1 MRGENLK
8 KVIVTVG
15 SLRFE
20 RGDFTAGDI
29 LEVSDELAQRLQD
42 SVREISSE
50 QEQAIKE
57 LKEEDSKIEVKP
69 EQEKAVRTAPKNLP
83 KRKRKKAEA
92 KPATSEAEV
101 SEDALKLGEQ
111 DYATS

>member
-1 MRGENLK
+1 MKISIQEITAENF
-8 KVIVTVG
+8 I
-15 SLRFE
+15 
-20 RGDFTAGDI
+20 
-29 LEVSDELAQRLQD
+29 
-42 SVREISSE
+42 
-50 QEQAIKE
+50 QAIH
-57 LKEEDSKIEVKP
+57 LKVKP